1 MSHAGT
7 ALGGQL
13 VFRPGRDLPTI
24 TSNRTA
30 LAQRLLRGRPAA
42 DAPQQLS
49 RLYALCGR
57 AHGLTARLAIDAAN
71 DLRTAPTA
79 HELSG
84 FIVETAR
91 EHVRRI
97 WMDWPRLISGQVPDN
112 LAAVLGE
119 CPLFRY
125 GVGADKIPPVLQ
137 GWLETHLL
145 GEAAAPW
152 LAQWDADPE
161 HCMQQWTARA
171 DTMPARLLAAV
182 NTDACALQA
191 AGPTLL
197 PHRQPAYLRALAAA
211 MADDEEFGSLPSQAG
226 MMCETGVWTRLAA
239 QREEASPVANAW
251 LRLGARIA
259 ELVRLS
265 VPAATQTDTPP
276 LAIGAMALGPGQALA
291 WSEMARGL
299 LIHLVRLAPAVDSD
313 VAQVADYRIVAPT
326 EWNFH
331 PRGIVARALADMP
344 APRSTASRQHIGR
357 QVAILAAAF
366 DPCVDYRIEFEHA

>member
-7 ALGGQL
+7 AIGGQL
-13 VFRPGRDLPTI
+13 VFRPGQALPTI
-24 TSNRTA
+24 ASNRTA

-71 DLRTAPTA
+71 GTRTSPTA

-84 FIVETAR
+84 FVVETAR

-97 WMDWPRLISGQVPDN
+97 WMDWPRLILGQAPAN
-112 LAAVLGE
+112 LATVLSE

-125 GVGADKIPPVLQ
+125 GVGADKIPPALQ
-137 GWLETHLL
+137 GWLETCLL
-145 GEAAAPW
+145 GEPAAPW
-152 LAQWDADPE
+152 LAQWDADPQ

-171 DTMPARLLAAV
+171 NTMPASLLAAV
-182 NTDACALQA
+182 AADASALQA

-197 PHRQPAYLRALAAA
+197 PHRQPENLRALATAIAA
-211 MADDEEFGSLPSQAG
+211 DEEFGSLPSQAG
-226 MMCETGVWTRLAA
+226 MMCETGVWSRLAV
-239 QREEASPVANAW
+239 QRKPSRPLADAW

-265 VPAATQTDTPP
+265 LPAATPAGTPA

-299 LIHLVRLAPAVDSD
+299 LIHLVRLAPAANSD
-313 VAQVADYRIVAPT
+313 VAHVADYRIVAPT

-331 PRGIVARALADMP
+331 PRGIVARALAEMP
-344 APRSTASRQHIGR
+344 LAHSTGSRQQIGR